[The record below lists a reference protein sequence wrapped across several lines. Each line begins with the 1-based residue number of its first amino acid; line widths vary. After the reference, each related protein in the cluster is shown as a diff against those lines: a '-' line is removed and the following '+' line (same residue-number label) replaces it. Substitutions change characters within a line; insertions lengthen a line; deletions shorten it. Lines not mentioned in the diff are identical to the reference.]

1 MIRFKFKVIYES
13 IMESWSCLV
22 CAKPTYV
29 KLLECCQ
36 SKSESKY
43 AMCKACVD
51 QCEICPICRSLKVWT
66 KHEIMMYASD
76 MEFEQFKTVNLYF
89 AVYKYLTDH
98 MRSNKFSEEDMLSKL
113 VELDQEVLL
122 PIDILPY
129 EYNIELIDT

>member
-1 MIRFKFKVIYES
+1 
-13 IMESWSCLV
+13 MESWSCLV
-22 CAKPTYV
+22 CEKPTYI

-43 AMCKACVD
+43 AMCISCVD
-51 QCEICPICRSLKVWT
+51 LCDFCPVCRSVKTWT
-66 KHEIMMYASD
+66 QQEIIMYASD
-76 MEFEQFKTVNLYF
+76 IEFDKWKTVNLYF

-98 MRSNKFSEEDMLSKL
+98 IKSNKFSEEDLLSKL

-129 EYNIELIDT
+129 EYNIELIDS